1 MNIFSKPE
9 RLSSR
14 KSVEKLFSSG
24 NRLFHF
30 PFMLI
35 WRDSAGDERYPVK
48 ILIGVSRRKFRKA
61 VDRNRVKRL
70 IRECYRINKHIL
82 TGNLTRQNRNIEMA
96 IVYTAGQIYDFQ
108 YLEKKLTELLS
119 KFHPDDPPDKDI
131 L

>member
-1 MNIFSKPE
+1 
-9 RLSSR
+9 
-14 KSVEKLFSSG
+14 
-24 NRLFHF
+24 
-30 PFMLI
+30 MLI

-48 ILIGVSRRKFRKA
+48 IMIGVSRRKFRKA